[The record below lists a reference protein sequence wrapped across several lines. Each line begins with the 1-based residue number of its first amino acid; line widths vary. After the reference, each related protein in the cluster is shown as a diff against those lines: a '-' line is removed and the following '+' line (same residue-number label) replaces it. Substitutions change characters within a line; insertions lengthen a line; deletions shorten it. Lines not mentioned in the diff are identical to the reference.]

1 MSLRTVVMEKVAR
14 KILPEDKK
22 THSQTHTHSHSHA
35 LIKQDFVFS
44 EQCSQW

>member
-1 MSLRTVVMEKVAR
+1 MSPRTVVMEKVAR

-22 THSQTHTHSHSHA
+22 THSQTHTHSHA

-44 EQCSQW
+44 EHCSQW